1 MTNVIDKSWFFNEV
15 KKDNEEDRLH
25 DLKEQEILETL
36 GMTVW
41 KPLKGFREFV
51 VDIHGNEV
59 ETTTEQ
65 EFLDALLG
73 FDDS

>member
-15 KKDNEEDRLH
+15 KKDNEEERMH
-25 DLKEQEILETL
+25 QASEQEILETL

-41 KPLKGFREFV
+41 QPVYGMREFV
-51 VDIHGNEV
+51 VDGDGNEV